1 MGNCE
6 VIMKSSDDLRT
17 QVNRENINHMG
28 NQGSWHSGF
37 TLPGFGFD
45 CSGFPNGNWP
55 GGPPGFGPSRNST
68 RGFYGPRPHNFP
80 TLGARLLFGP
90 SSQPRWGHPG
100 YY

>member
-1 MGNCE
+1 MDWIETN
-6 VIMKSSDDLRT
+6 IS
-17 QVNRENINHMG
+17 ENIILHI
-28 NQGSWHSGF
+28 F
-37 TLPGFGFD
+37 KGFD

-55 GGPPGFGPSRNST
+55 GGPPGFGPPRNST